1 MILFLLF
8 MIGVLTDTMLL
19 LILTLTLSLIKGVD
33 KDDRHGVV
41 DGGVNASADG

>member
-33 KDDRHGVV
+33 KDGRHGVV